1 MKRVLIFFAIN
12 GAFVAA
18 NAIGALVMYALIVAW
33 RTFAPDDPLALLAI
47 GILGIAAA
55 FCFLWAV
62 IALPPRWLARARAR
76 SRLAATTSPVGS
88 RAGTET

>member
-1 MKRVLIFFAIN
+1 MKRVLIFLAIN

-33 RTFAPDDPLALLAI
+33 RMYAPDDPLALLAI

-55 FCFLWAV
+55 FAFLWAV

-76 SRLAATTSPVGS
+76 SRQAATTSPVGN